1 MRTRSLTFNSSH
13 YIIFVSINHGRYLPS
28 LFLKKSAIDTA
39 LNGDTV
45 TLLEDITVNE
55 PIEIDKSLTLD
66 LNGHVIINNVAQDRV
81 FLVNEAVD
89 FTVDGTDDGSGMRI
103 PDGVGSYG
111 FIKISAPATVTLN
124 EGNYVGDTDRGALVK
139 SYNEGDENGNV
150 IDESAYSSGC
160 SVIFND
166 VTANTNWWVFT
177 SDTIQEISLT
187 VNGGNYTSTGEVV
200 NKDTTYSVFS
210 IDSISLTSPV
220 AFNNVN
226 LISKGGAGIE
236 VCGGT
241 ATFTN
246 CVFNINRPSNP
257 SFTATAVSASYGG
270 IANII
275 SGNYDSSGYGAYA
288 YSSGGTINVIGG
300 TITGEAAALKADVDN
315 NYKGAISTVNVT
327 GGNINGKLETNGNE
341 DANIIVSGGT
351 FSQAVDTEFCAP
363 GFVAVDNGDGTYGVS
378 INPDVDYKAQ
388 IVNSEGHIVGAYT
401 TLNAAIS
408 DAGDGD
414 TVTMLSNV
422 TEDVVIPTGKTVTLD
437 LNGYTLTNEDD
448 HTITNSGT
456 LTIIGDGTVDNVT
469 HARAALYNDV
479 GATATLSGGTF
490 TRSLE
495 NGINAADNGG
505 NSYYTILNHGT
516 MTINDGVT
524 VNQGPNG
531 AGKYSS
537 LIENGWQSGSQNTGA
552 VPSVMTINGGNFSGG
567 LNTIKNDD
575 YGQLE
580 IKDGTFDSYAQAC
593 VLNWNEATISGG
605 EFDGSSASSSV
616 VLNGYLDDT
625 MDKGQLTITGGN
637 FTGVY
642 AFARMDGSTD
652 SGTIEVSGG
661 NFTTT
666 GALVDP
672 DAAIDGTLEVSGGS
686 YSQPVA
692 VAYLAEGLNAE
703 LYSGNSQTPYSY
715 YESVDDALAAAQPGD
730 VVTDLTN
737 VNSNVMCE
745 VRVDYYGNGSYET
758 LSVRSGS
765 SITPVVPTRSG
776 YRFAGWRD
784 AQGNRYEAGQAI
796 TVYSDMTLTAMW
808 NAVNVP
814 DTTYPI
820 TIADTDNGTVSTNLT
835 NASAGAT
842 ITITAEPDEGYSVGR
857 VVVTGPDGRLDVTR
871 VNATTY
877 TFKMPEGDVEVEVEF
892 VSGEEALPFTD
903 VTAGAWYYD
912 AVSYVYFNGMMEGDS
927 ATTFNPDG
935 TMTRAMF
942 WAVLG
947 RIDGASITGS
957 NWAEAAREWAVT
969 NGVSDGENASG
980 LVTREQMVT
989 MLWRYAGE
997 PESSYSLSAYS
1008 DAASVSDWAEEAMSW
1023 VLENGIIEG
1032 MTATTLEPQSTAT
1045 RAQCATIFMRYDALE
1060 A

>member
-1 MRTRSLTFNSSH
+1 MKKRLLTVLLAVILVMALGTIAAFADDMTVVTADQLMSAIENAQDGDTITLGGDIKLDFSEEILDVANYGYLVPLIDIYNDITIDLNGKSITWNYENSGSLPTTPAMF
-13 YIIFVSINHGRYLPS
+13 SINGANVVLTGDGTIDVEAGNNGSYGIDIINGGSLIIESGTYTGATSAVQVSDGQLKIYGGTFKQAATIASIDPDYAKYVINCYDSAYKTGDAEIAVYGGTFVGFDPADDPEGEGTSYVPS
-28 LFLKKSAIDTA
+28 GIIATTTTDAVTYRPEADVSTGVAEVNGIYFDSLGKALDAA

-45 TLLEDITVNE
+45 TLLKDINVSGYILINKNVTIDLGGNCVTGTGPYVFASTSGAWALRNGSVVSAYEGTDLGITVFVQSGEANIDNVDITAPE
-55 PIEIDKSLTLD
+55 GCYGIMI
-66 LNGHVIINNVAQDRV
+66 
-81 FLVNEAVD
+81 
-89 FTVDGTDDGSGMRI
+89 GSG
-103 PDGVGSYG
+103 Y
-111 FIKISAPATVTLN
+111 
-124 EGNYVGDTDRGALVK
+124 NYD
-139 SYNEGDENGNV
+139 
-150 IDESAYSSGC
+150 
-160 SVIFND
+160 
-166 VTANTNWWVFT
+166 NT
-177 SDTIQEISLT
+177 
-187 VNGGNYTSTGEVV
+187 
-200 NKDTTYSVFS
+200 
-210 IDSISLTSPV
+210 
-220 AFNNVN
+220 
-226 LISKGGAGIE
+226 
-236 VCGGT
+236 
-241 ATFTN
+241 
-246 CVFNINRPSNP
+246 
-257 SFTATAVSASYGG
+257 
-270 IANII
+270 
-275 SGNYDSSGYGAYA
+275 NYDSS
-288 YSSGGTINVIGG
+288 YSGSVVIGG
-300 TITGEAAALKADVDN
+300 GSTIDSEDTGIVVVGRQTITGRLVVNNAEITAKYYAICGNGSNDNTQITINRGTITSEEANAIFHPQGGTLNITGGVITGVSGVQFCGYGTLNISGDVEIRATGDFCEHPTKSADQTDGSVNDGAALSIVSRGPGYQNDDN
-315 NYKGAISTVNVT
+315 QNMIVN
-327 GGNINGKLETNGNE
+327 I
-341 DANIIVSGGT
+341 SGGT
-351 FSQAVDTEFCAP
+351 F
-363 GFVAVDNGDGTYGVS
+363 
-378 INPDVDYKAQ
+378 
-388 IVNSEGHIVGAYT
+388 
-401 TLNAAIS
+401 IS
-408 DAGDGD
+408 DHNEAVRVYRFQRVNDNWVSNENTSLESRIQSLNVDGGIFVSGGQDGD
-414 TVTMLSNV
+414 F
-422 TEDVVIPTGKTVTLD
+422 EIDR
-437 LNGYTLTNEDD
+437 E
-448 HTITNSGT
+448 
-456 LTIIGDGTVDNVT
+456 
-469 HARAALYNDV
+469 A
-479 GATATLSGGTF
+479 
-490 TRSLE
+490 E
-495 NGINAADNGG
+495 NA
-505 NSYYTILNHGT
+505 ILVS
-516 MTINDGVT
+516 D
-524 VNQGPNG
+524 
-531 AGKYSS
+531 
-537 LIENGWQSGSQNTGA
+537 
-552 VPSVMTINGGNFSGG
+552 GNFSAPM
-567 LNTIKNDD
+567 NRD
-575 YGQLE
+575 
-580 IKDGTFDSYAQAC
+580 
-593 VLNWNEATISGG
+593 
-605 EFDGSSASSSV
+605 
-616 VLNGYLDDT
+616 
-625 MDKGQLTITGGN
+625 
-637 FTGVY
+637 
-642 AFARMDGSTD
+642 
-652 SGTIEVSGG
+652 
-661 NFTTT
+661 
-666 GALVDP
+666 
-672 DAAIDGTLEVSGGS
+672 
-686 YSQPVA
+686 
-692 VAYLAEGLNAE
+692 YLAEGLNAE

-737 VNSNVMCE
+737 VSSNVMCE

-784 AQGNRYEAGQAI
+784 TQGNRYEAGQAI

-892 VSGEEALPFTD
+892 VSGKEALPFTD

-1023 VLENGIIEG
+1023 ALENGIVEG